1 MNSKAMSALVGL
13 FVIIITLLTI
23 GLVLFIGDREF
34 SGKDYRRYELLYD
47 SSVKGLTIG
56 SPVTLR
62 GVKIGEVVA
71 VKAKLYNQPQ
81 KVLNSVVVDIYPE
94 TIVQE
99 TGSGKESHNGN
110 LIDQLIKQGLAAK
123 LGLQSILTGMLY
135 VEVDIFSGQP
145 TSQLVKTEYPQ
156 IPTMPNDLEAIFKDL
171 EGVNLADMADDLQ
184 QILNNLSAL
193 SGDVELGKVAG
204 NLNSALANIDALSS
218 SLNNGVG
225 VIQKDFSALAGNLNI
240 LTRQLS
246 AELPKTSQQLNAT
259 LSQLQSTMKQLDTTL
274 IEVSSTVSGDSPLVY
289 QLEQSTKDLGRA
301 SRAIE
306 NLSSMLE
313 SQPDAVLFGR
323 RGVVR

>member
-13 FVIIITLLTI
+13 FVIIITFLTI
-23 GLVLFIGDREF
+23 GLVLFIGDQEF

-71 VKAKLYNQPQ
+71 VKAKLYSQPQ
-81 KVLNSVVVDIYPE
+81 RVLNSVVVDIYPE

-99 TGSGKESHNGN
+99 TASGQENQNGN

-123 LGLQSILTGMLY
+123 LGLQSIVTGMLY
-135 VEVDIFSGQP
+135 VEVDIFGGQP
-145 TSQLVKTEYPQ
+145 ASQLVKTEYPQ

-171 EGVNLADMADDLQ
+171 EGVNIAGMADNLQ
-184 QILNNLSAL
+184 QILNNLSVL
-193 SGDVELGKVAG
+193 SGDIELGKVAG
-204 NLNSALANIDALSS
+204 NLNSVLANIDSLSS
-218 SLNNGVG
+218 SLNNGMS
-225 VIQKDFSALAGNLNI
+225 VIQKDFSSLAVNLNV
-240 LTRQLS
+240 LMRQLS
-246 AELPKTSQQLNAT
+246 TELPKTSQQLNAT
-259 LSQLQSTMKQLDTTL
+259 LSQLQSTMEQLDTTL

-306 NLSSMLE
+306 NLSGMLE

-323 RGVVR
+323 RGIVR